1 MKARVEFTEAA
12 QEEHLAI
19 LRYYRSGDVEIARA
33 FNREFKR
40 QMGLLKERPR
50 LGAPYL
56 EGTRRKVFRG
66 FPYSFVYVLEA
77 EDLISIHAVPHHSQD
92 PEYWLYRVKDPRQG
106 R

>member
-1 MKARVEFTEAA
+1 MTVHVRFTEAA
-12 QEEHLAI
+12 HEEHLAI

-33 FNREFKR
+33 FNRELKR
-40 QMGLLKERPR
+40 QIGLLKQRPR

-56 EGTRRKVFRG
+56 EGTRRKVFRR

-77 EDLISIHAVPHHSQD
+77 EDLISIHAVPHHSQH
-92 PEYWLYRVKDPRQG
+92 PEYWLDRITRRRQG

>member
-1 MKARVEFTEAA
+1 MKARVQFTEAA

-19 LRYYRSGDVEIARA
+19 LRYYRGGDVEIARA
-33 FNREFKR
+33 FNRELRR

-56 EGTRRKVFRG
+56 EGTRRKVFRR
-66 FPYSFVYVLEA
+66 FPYSLVYVLEA
-77 EDLISIHAVPHHSQD
+77 EDLITIYAVPHHSQD
-92 PEYWLYRVKDPRQG
+92 PEYWLYRVKDRRQG

>member
-1 MKARVEFTEAA
+1 MKARVQLTEAA

-19 LRYYRSGDVEIARA
+19 LRHYRAGNVEIARA

-40 QMGLLKERPR
+40 QLGLLKERPR

-56 EGTRRKVFRG
+56 EGTRRKVFPR

-77 EDLISIHAVPHHSQD
+77 EDLILIQAVPHHSQD
-92 PEYWLYRVKDPRQG
+92 PEYWLGRVKNRRPSR
-106 R
+106 